1 VINNDKNK
9 LAFELVNYLNYNS
22 NTLSVTLTGSYAEN
36 FNLNKVGD
44 IDIVV
49 ICKKLSK
56 KFFKESIKRI
66 KIFHKKHFRDKKL
79 FINTTFG
86 PIKYYTD
93 NTIVFHLMIY
103 DLTGHLI
110 HTVKSPFTCF
120 DWERSNIYSGKSLKE
135 LIPVRKLQLRD
146 FDEARRG
153 YNEYL
158 NDIIKNRISFREYI
172 FRKNK
177 YLVVKKYFKINDLNK
192 RDFIY
197 HIIKYVLINYI
208 KYENGI
214 NKFIKNREI
223 ENKFFQIV
231 KSHKDLKNYKKLK
244 KLKINKSQKSILKTK
259 KLVINFLR
267 KFDIFIKKQNKVN
280 KVYFF
285 RHKKTKVKKDIFL
298 GQKIDVSIN
307 NTKMNKKKFNKLNI
321 KTFFSS
327 PAKRC
332 LESLVSLKKNRQ
344 VIISQLLNEID
355 YGDAEGLNYK
365 SLKRKYPKIITKW
378 NKGIDVKFPNGENV
392 KDVFKRLQLFIK
404 TELIKENKSLNKN
417 VVVMTHNIVLRC
429 LIGNFFNIDRSDWYK
444 INIKYFESY
453 EFVISKNQLIPNID
467 RNKFQH
473 LFKNINKE
481 INFD

>member
-1 VINNDKNK
+1 MINNDKNK
-9 LAFELVNYLNYNS
+9 LAFELVNYLNYNC

-36 FNLNKVGD
+36 FNINKVGD

-66 KIFHKKHFRDKKL
+66 KIFHQKHFRDKKL

-86 PIKYYTD
+86 PIKFYTD

-110 HTVKSPFTCF
+110 HTLKSPFTCF

-153 YNEYL
+153 YHEYL
-158 NDIIKNRISFREYI
+158 NDIIKNRISFREYL

-177 YLVVKKYFKINDLNK
+177 CLVVKKYFKINNLNK

-208 KYENGI
+208 KYENGT
-214 NKFIKNREI
+214 NKFIKDGEI

-231 KSHKDLKNYKKLK
+231 KSHNDLKNYKKLK

-259 KLVINFLR
+259 NLVINFLR
-267 KFDIFIKKQNKVN
+267 KFDVFIKKQNKVN
-280 KVYFF
+280 RVYFF
-285 RHKKTKVKKDIFL
+285 RHKKTKFKKDIFL

-307 NTKMNKKKFNKLNI
+307 NKNINKKKLNKINI
-321 KTFFSS
+321 NTFFSS

-332 LESLVSLKKNRQ
+332 
-344 VIISQLLNEID
+344 
-355 YGDAEGLNYK
+355 
-365 SLKRKYPKIITKW
+365 
-378 NKGIDVKFPNGENV
+378 
-392 KDVFKRLQLFIK
+392 
-404 TELIKENKSLNKN
+404 
-417 VVVMTHNIVLRC
+417 
-429 LIGNFFNIDRSDWYK
+429 
-444 INIKYFESY
+444 
-453 EFVISKNQLIPNID
+453 
-467 RNKFQH
+467 
-473 LFKNINKE
+473 
-481 INFD
+481 